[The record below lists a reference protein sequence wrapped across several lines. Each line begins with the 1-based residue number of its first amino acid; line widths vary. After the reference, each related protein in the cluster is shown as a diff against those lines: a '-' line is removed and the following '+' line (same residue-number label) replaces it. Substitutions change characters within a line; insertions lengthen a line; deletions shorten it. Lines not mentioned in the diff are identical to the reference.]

1 MSIIFLKYLENYLK
15 IKNKMNNET
24 LSIKFTNLTSE
35 QKATLQQMFAY
46 LQECTR
52 QGASRNVGF
61 FWDAGWGMHGKVIS
75 EEITSCKI
83 PLTPISSNKDIIFF
97 DLSEGQTR
105 KAKLKFNETC
115 FINPWF
121 EGADLKGCPFCGE
134 MANLEILDD
143 KKTGFRVRCKTC
155 GSQCAT
161 KATKDEAIRE
171 LLLNQGETPCE
182 SFNQTINSTVLYM
195 LYQNK
200 AGTHDHA
207 WQIKSWTAHGFW
219 LWRKYDVICTCRIC
233 GYKLYFKRLNLK
245 EWREL
250 MTSQHDTK
258 ELTNTIDNLINKGK

>member
-1 MSIIFLKYLENYLK
+1 MYKRQEKLFRLKHGYAELQGDEISGPYLEDHYRGVNR
-15 IKNKMNNET
+15 I
-24 LSIKFTNLTSE
+24 
-35 QKATLQQMFAY
+35 
-46 LQECTR
+46 
-52 QGASRNVGF
+52 G
-61 FWDAGWGMHGKVIS
+61 
-75 EEITSCKI
+75 
-83 PLTPISSNKDIIFF
+83 
-97 DLSEGQTR
+97 DLSLAEKT
-105 KAKLKFNETC
+105 AFN
-115 FINPWF
+115 
-121 EGADLKGCPFCGE
+121 
-134 MANLEILDD
+134 
-143 KKTGFRVRCKTC
+143 
-155 GSQCAT
+155 
-161 KATKDEAIRE
+161 IRE